1 MSEHL
6 GEAEASG
13 AQDRA
18 EPKPSLVEQPE
29 GQTEA
34 QWEWN
39 VLVRA
44 AQYGELV
51 PIEASLLKDPQWARH
66 TDQDGI
72 SLLHWGAINNRRE
85 IVSLLLEH
93 GAPVNAIGGELRST
107 PLHWATRQGHLA
119 TVVLLVR
126 HHANMNIWDAEG
138 CAPIHIA
145 AQFGFSA
152 IVAYFV
158 GKGVPVD
165 CRDEHAMTPLM
176 WSAYRC
182 FNPEV
187 SRLLLRLEAQ
197 PDLVDARKRNSP
209 LHWASLS
216 ENSAVIGILLDQPK
230 PIAHLVNIDGK
241 RAFDVLQTL
250 HQTAESRKAKKLSFS
265 KEQLEKLRNSQE
277 AAPNKSF
284 YIPNQAGDKK
294 KTLETASTSGLLF
307 AIFPIFGLVLGTE
320 VTWPFKVGLLLTAY
334 IFTTLVVRKSSPNYL
349 HTIVPIAL
357 YLATEFWIYVTWW
370 VVLYP
375 VVPPLMFLAFV
386 IFCGLLWYCFTKTWM
401 SNPGLMNVE
410 GQDRLKNVVELA
422 EKGDF
427 GFQNFCT
434 TCLIPKQ
441 ERSKHCAT
449 CNECVL
455 KFDHHCPWV
464 GNCIGQGNHRFFIMY
479 LSLLSILTLMTI
491 VACYLGYQKDQL
503 PTNTWI
509 RPGVLKNWILMI
521 LILSSFHCI
530 WVTLLLSCQLYQI
543 AIMAM
548 TTNERMN
555 WQRYAKRLQA
565 HPGRKSPYDK
575 GVCRNIRTFFINK
588 STSNPRG
595 EHTV

>member
-176 WSAYRC
+176 W
-182 FNPEV
+182 
-187 SRLLLRLEAQ
+187 
-197 PDLVDARKRNSP
+197 
-209 LHWASLS
+209 
-216 ENSAVIGILLDQPK
+216 
-230 PIAHLVNIDGK
+230 
-241 RAFDVLQTL
+241 
-250 HQTAESRKAKKLSFS
+250 
-265 KEQLEKLRNSQE
+265 
-277 AAPNKSF
+277 
-284 YIPNQAGDKK
+284 
-294 KTLETASTSGLLF
+294 
-307 AIFPIFGLVLGTE
+307 
-320 VTWPFKVGLLLTAY
+320 
-334 IFTTLVVRKSSPNYL
+334 
-349 HTIVPIAL
+349 
-357 YLATEFWIYVTWW
+357 
-370 VVLYP
+370 
-375 VVPPLMFLAFV
+375 
-386 IFCGLLWYCFTKTWM
+386 
-401 SNPGLMNVE
+401 
-410 GQDRLKNVVELA
+410 
-422 EKGDF
+422 
-427 GFQNFCT
+427 
-434 TCLIPKQ
+434 
-441 ERSKHCAT
+441 
-449 CNECVL
+449 
-455 KFDHHCPWV
+455 
-464 GNCIGQGNHRFFIMY
+464 
-479 LSLLSILTLMTI
+479 
-491 VACYLGYQKDQL
+491 
-503 PTNTWI
+503 
-509 RPGVLKNWILMI
+509 
-521 LILSSFHCI
+521 
-530 WVTLLLSCQLYQI
+530 
-543 AIMAM
+543 
-548 TTNERMN
+548 
-555 WQRYAKRLQA
+555 
-565 HPGRKSPYDK
+565 
-575 GVCRNIRTFFINK
+575 
-588 STSNPRG
+588 
-595 EHTV
+595 